1 MSSRQPP
8 RVVPTLTEVVA
19 TAPPRA
25 RESGVTAASATLP
38 PIDEE
43 QLVHRI
49 VQRVDLTLEVRLR
62 DALARAVMEH
72 TRVLAPLLRDKVEEV
87 VRQSVAD
94 ALAAE
99 LDALQ
104 RTRDG

>member
-1 MSSRQPP
+1 
-8 RVVPTLTEVVA
+8 
-19 TAPPRA
+19 
-25 RESGVTAASATLP
+25 
-38 PIDEE
+38 
-43 QLVHRI
+43 
-49 VQRVDLTLEVRLR
+49 
-62 DALARAVMEH
+62 
-72 TRVLAPLLRDKVEEV
+72 VEEV